1 MFKDGGKIQIVSHD
15 RNAGLLHRW
24 GSALLL
30 CLGIWVP
37 AEVLL
42 GEILILARKT
52 VIVVTLVGRC
62 VLVLAPL
69 VELLEY
75 VLTHVLPELQ

>member
-1 MFKDGGKIQIVSHD
+1 MADFPLQLAH
-15 RNAGLLHRW
+15 
-24 GSALLL
+24 
-30 CLGIWVP
+30 P
-37 AEVLL
+37 VLAAVHL

-52 VIVVTLVGRC
+52 VIVVALVGRC

-75 VLTHVLPELQ
+75 VLAHVLPELQ